1 MWDILKSGIILMLYC
16 LAAGALLAFVHIK
29 TAPVIEAQ
37 KEAAAVE
44 SVIEVLPGMDGGFDK
59 KVTEDGFIY
68 WVGYRDK
75 GKKTPGGYTFI
86 ARQKGYSS
94 TIESMVGVDAD
105 FTITGVKV
113 LFQQET
119 AGLGDRILEIRDGES
134 EPWFTRQF
142 IGKTLSDDI
151 KVSKDGGTIDAISGA
166 TVSSRAVS
174 LSIDNGRK
182 MMKAAL
188 TGETFVPEEMP
199 EEEEVIFTMPSDEAA
214 AVVLPGMAGGYE
226 LHDEDSDFPY
236 WTAYSDGN
244 KTTIGGYIFIAQEEG
259 FDSTIYTLV
268 GVDTDGKIAGIK
280 IYLHNETP
288 EYGGKMEEILEGEN
302 RPWFTSQFLG
312 KSASDTIA
320 LVEDDG
326 DIDAVSEATI
336 SSRALTKSIDTGLK
350 RLKAVLSG
358 ETYIPEEEPE
368 EDEDDEIV
376 FVDFTAVTAAEALE
390 IVLPDMAGGYK
401 LNGEDSDFPY
411 WTAYMDTAKIEIGG
425 YLFVASGEGY
435 ASTIETMIGVDTEGK
450 IIGIK
455 IISQEETEEWGDGIA
470 GIRMGED
477 DPWFT
482 RQFLGKSASD
492 NIALVEDDGD
502 IDAVTEAT
510 VSSRAV
516 TEPVNDGLK
525 KLMEIIQ

>member
-1 MWDILKSGIILMLYC
+1 MWDIFKCGIILMLYC
-16 LAAGALLAFVHIK
+16 LASGALLAFVYIK

-59 KVTEDGFIY
+59 KETEDDFIY
-68 WVGYRDK
+68 WIGYRDK
-75 GKKTPGGYTFI
+75 GKKTPDGYTFI

-105 FTITGVKV
+105 FIITGVKV

-119 AGLGDRILEIRDGES
+119 AGIGDRILEIRDGES

-142 IGKTLSDDI
+142 IGKTMTDDI
-151 KVSKDGGTIDAISGA
+151 KISKDGGTIDAISGA

-188 TGETFVPEEMP
+188 TGETFVSEEMP
-199 EEEEVIFTMPSDEAA
+199 EE
-214 AVVLPGMAGGYE
+214 
-226 LHDEDSDFPY
+226 
-236 WTAYSDGN
+236 
-244 KTTIGGYIFIAQEEG
+244 
-259 FDSTIYTLV
+259 
-268 GVDTDGKIAGIK
+268 
-280 IYLHNETP
+280 
-288 EYGGKMEEILEGEN
+288 
-302 RPWFTSQFLG
+302 
-312 KSASDTIA
+312 
-320 LVEDDG
+320 
-326 DIDAVSEATI
+326 
-336 SSRALTKSIDTGLK
+336 
-350 RLKAVLSG
+350 
-358 ETYIPEEEPE
+358 
-368 EDEDDEIV
+368 EDDEIV
-376 FVDFTAVTAAEALE
+376 FVDFTAVTAVEALE
-390 IVLPDMAGGYK
+390 IVLPDMAGEYE
-401 LNGEDSDFPY
+401 LNDEDSEFTY
-411 WTAYMDTAKIEIGG
+411 WTAYISAAKIEIGG

-435 ASTIETMIGVDTEGK
+435 SSTIETIVGVDTEGK

-455 IISQEETEEWGDGIA
+455 IISQEETEEWGDGIV

-492 NIALVEDDGD
+492 TIALVEDDGD